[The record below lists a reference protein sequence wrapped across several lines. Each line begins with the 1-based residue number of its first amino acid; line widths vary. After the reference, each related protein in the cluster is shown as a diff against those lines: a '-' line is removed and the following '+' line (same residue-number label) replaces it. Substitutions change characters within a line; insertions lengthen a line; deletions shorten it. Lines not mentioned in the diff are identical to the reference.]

1 MASSLSGRVEDDE
14 IVYQVSPLLTIY
26 KSGRV
31 DRPLDAVI
39 VPADA
44 ADLADLAD
52 TAGVSFKD
60 LVISSD
66 TGHVSARLY
75 LPKRVATQARKV
87 PLLFYFHGGGFCIG
101 NPFMRCFHDYVVSL
115 VEQAN
120 VVAVSVDY
128 RLAPEHP
135 IPAAYEDAWT
145 ALRWAT
151 AGATADLWL
160 ADHADF
166 DRVFL
171 AGESAGANIAHHTAM
186 RAAKE
191 ALHPGSV
198 GLRGIVL
205 VHPYLL
211 GSNPLPSEEINPGMT
226 AGLKRMWEIAYP
238 AGAGDV
244 DHPWINPLA
253 EGAPSLT
260 GLGSRRVLVCLAEED
275 VMRDRGREY
284 FQRLREGGWE
294 GESELYES
302 PAKGHA
308 FHLLE
313 ADSQQRL
320 ALDQAICNFLII

>member
-1 MASSLSGRVEDDE
+1 MAMASSPSGRVEDDE
-14 IVYQVSPLLTIY
+14 VVYQASPFLTIY
-26 KSGRV
+26 KSGRA

-39 VPADA
+39 VPADT
-44 ADLADLAD
+44 ADSAD

-60 LVISSD
+60 LVISPD

-75 LPKRVATQARKV
+75 LPKRVATQATKV

-101 NPFMRCFHDYVVSL
+101 NPFMRGFHDYVVSL

-135 IPAAYEDAWT
+135 IPAAYDDAWT

-151 AGATADLWL
+151 AGAAADRWL

-166 DRVFL
+166 SRVFL
-171 AGESAGANIAHHTAM
+171 AGESAGANIAHHMAM

-191 ALHPGSV
+191 ALLPGGV

-205 VHPYLL
+205 IHPYLL
-211 GSNPLPSEEINPGMT
+211 GSNPLPSEEISPEMT
-226 AGLKRMWEIAYP
+226 AGLKKMWQIAYP
-238 AGAGDV
+238 AAAGDV

-253 EGAPSLT
+253 AGAPSLT
-260 GLGSRRVLVCLAEED
+260 ELGSRRVLVCLAEED

-284 FQRLREGGWE
+284 FRRLRDSGWE
-294 GESELYES
+294 GESQLYES

-308 FHLLE
+308 FHLFDP
-313 ADSQQRL
+313 DSEQRL
-320 ALDQAICNFLII
+320 ALDEATCNFLNT